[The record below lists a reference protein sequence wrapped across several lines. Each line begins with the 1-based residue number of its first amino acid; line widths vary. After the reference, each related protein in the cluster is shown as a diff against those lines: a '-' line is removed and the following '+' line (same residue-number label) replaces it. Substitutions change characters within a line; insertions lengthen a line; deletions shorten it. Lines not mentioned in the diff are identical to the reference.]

1 MCISFLPK
9 FISFPNQHH
18 FPQKPSVMPPY
29 IFLTNYRLRRHDMD
43 QDPKEQFHNLLWHVW
58 RKFPRLRECKR
69 QHFFVGKL
77 LWRLGHLCTY
87 ENKTFRKK
95 FTLVPLLRLCALF
108 WNKLITLDRPSLPTQ
123 PHFWSGCFHLKS
135 VKKRKN
141 RKSRLLTQ
149 TKTRLT
155 IRILFKEALSRLS
168 SSFV

>member
-1 MCISFLPK
+1 
-9 FISFPNQHH
+9 
-18 FPQKPSVMPPY
+18 
-29 IFLTNYRLRRHDMD
+29 MD

-77 LWRLGHLCTY
+77 LFVIWRLGHLCTY

-155 IRILFKEALSRLS
+155 IKFSLRRLFHVCPVHLFKRSVACPYLLWNLRNYS
-168 SSFV
+168 SVTEW